1 MVQNSR
7 KNSFNI
13 FVPKKT
19 LAKYWKPVVPA
30 FVNRIIFFNVFYHVG
45 RQHFKNF
52 AKHKILMRLFS
63 AMSWVWVLTFYEF
76 SIPFITELLNSSAS
90 YREVSFT
97 LTFFAPAWTLFSI
110 NLQMALIGFSIYR
123 AFIIICAKWV
133 L

>member
-13 FVPKKT
+13 FVPKKA

-52 AKHKILMRLFS
+52 AKHKILMRLF
-63 AMSWVWVLTFYEF
+63 
-76 SIPFITELLNSSAS
+76 
-90 YREVSFT
+90 
-97 LTFFAPAWTLFSI
+97 
-110 NLQMALIGFSIYR
+110 
-123 AFIIICAKWV
+123 
-133 L
+133 